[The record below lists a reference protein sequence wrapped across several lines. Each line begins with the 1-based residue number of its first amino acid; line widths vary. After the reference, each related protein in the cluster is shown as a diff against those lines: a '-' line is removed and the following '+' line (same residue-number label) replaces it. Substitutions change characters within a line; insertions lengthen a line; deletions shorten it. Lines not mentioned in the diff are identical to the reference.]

1 MPRRYLTE
9 AEAMSALRRG
19 KAVEAFLG
27 ACSRDGA
34 PGVRWLQVCERSTGL
49 DLRVYES
56 ADVGSEDFLDLY
68 EFGPL
73 DPALDQDEANEVHSF
88 LTFGECVRMVE
99 DRWPGAALKLVN
111 EGIVQDEYAEY
122 LRTREA

>member
-1 MPRRYLTE
+1 M
-9 AEAMSALRRG
+9 
-19 KAVEAFLG
+19 VEAFLG
-27 ACSRDGA
+27 PCFLAGA
-34 PGVRWLQVCERSTGL
+34 PGVRWLRITERSTGF

-56 ADVGSEDFLDLY
+56 TDVGSKDFLDVY

-73 DPALDQDEANEVHSF
+73 DPALDQDEATEMHGF
-88 LTFGECVRMVE
+88 FTFGECVRMVK

-111 EGIVQDEYAEY
+111 EGVVQDEYAEY